1 MCKLS
6 PRKVFREGLNW
17 WFDGELHSD
26 AQGFHLLDS
35 HPGKICCALGMLLL
49 WAVWLNN
56 IYIILPHGSGMMGPG
71 FSLYRDLASRQCQ
84 QPAQTNSRLSG
95 SHTMSSLLD
104 VPSEAYLSGRNSDL
118 DLLKAF
124 SNASH
129 LASIL
134 FSPSMFPMGP
144 PSRYHISLGILWLR
158 NLSHS
163 HNMIH

>member
-1 MCKLS
+1 
-6 PRKVFREGLNW
+6 
-17 WFDGELHSD
+17 
-26 AQGFHLLDS
+26 
-35 HPGKICCALGMLLL
+35 
-49 WAVWLNN
+49 
-56 IYIILPHGSGMMGPG
+56 MMGPG

-144 PSRYHISLGILWLR
+144 PSRYHISLGIFWLR
-158 NLSHS
+158 NLFFSLSLMRKRLSGGQKWFLKPYFSLIKIRGMFVFRSGLRFSFRALPVDIFVHENQKNY
-163 HNMIH
+163 HR